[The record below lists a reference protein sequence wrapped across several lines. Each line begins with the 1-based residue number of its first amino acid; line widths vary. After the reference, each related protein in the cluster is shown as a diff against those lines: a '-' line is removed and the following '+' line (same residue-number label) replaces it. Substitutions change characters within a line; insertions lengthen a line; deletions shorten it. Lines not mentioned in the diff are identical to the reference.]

1 MYKKKVLVF
10 GSRGLVGKNLIK
22 KLKKTHDVIE
32 VLNPNSNND
41 NIISKENILYVD
53 LFQQIDTSI
62 LENKIESI
70 IYLSQPSKNVYRNGL
85 IDKIYNINTLNP
97 YNIALFAI
105 KNKIKNFIYFSTG
118 GVYPFSKIAN
128 KECHKINVNHR
139 DIYVSSK
146 ITAEIMLSSLKDQL
160 NVLILRPFF
169 ILGTDN
175 SNERIFSR
183 ILKKI
188 KNNQVINI
196 DSEDGILINPID
208 VETVSN
214 CVLKCLDIEKTD
226 IFNIAGLKM
235 FSLREIINIMG
246 SKLNIKPII
255 KSNCN
260 VKNKDKN
267 LIGCTEKMQSTFH
280 INSMDFRKKLINFS
294 KI

>member
-105 KNKIKNFIYFSTG
+105 KIKLKILYISQLVEFIHS
-118 GVYPFSKIAN
+118 P
-128 KECHKINVNHR
+128 
-139 DIYVSSK
+139 
-146 ITAEIMLSSLKDQL
+146 
-160 NVLILRPFF
+160 
-169 ILGTDN
+169 
-175 SNERIFSR
+175 
-183 ILKKI
+183 
-188 KNNQVINI
+188 
-196 DSEDGILINPID
+196 
-208 VETVSN
+208 
-214 CVLKCLDIEKTD
+214 
-226 IFNIAGLKM
+226 
-235 FSLREIINIMG
+235 
-246 SKLNIKPII
+246 KLLI
-255 KSNCN
+255 KS
-260 VKNKDKN
+260 VIKLM
-267 LIGCTEKMQSTFH
+267 LIIETF
-280 INSMDFRKKLINFS
+280 MFLQK
-294 KI
+294 